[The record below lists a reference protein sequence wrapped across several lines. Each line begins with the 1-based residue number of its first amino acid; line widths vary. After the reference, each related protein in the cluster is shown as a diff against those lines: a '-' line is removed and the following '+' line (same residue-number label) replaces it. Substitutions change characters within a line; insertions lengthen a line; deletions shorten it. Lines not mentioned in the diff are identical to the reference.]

1 MHPLLSAAVTFLAG
15 WTACSLL
22 YIVLLLVDALAS
34 FSRIG
39 TVRKATANL
48 WGATKRR
55 PLSQLQKLCPEP
67 IVTGEG
73 ASAESAAALHRWLG
87 LPVLTEGHGMQLR
100 RSAHGPACLLLSA
113 YAAFHILYYNGDTL
127 TGPRQ
132 LPEYR
137 YCMRLLGALHALI
150 SLGSLQNLSCAC

>member
-100 RSAHGPACLLLSA
+100 RSAHGPACLLLSV
-113 YAAFHILYYNGDTL
+113 YAAFHILYYNSDTL

-137 YCMRLLGALHALI
+137 YCMRKLPVTAGQTVT
-150 SLGSLQNLSCAC
+150 GSLLIYRQ

>member
-73 ASAESAAALHRWLG
+73 ASAESAAALHRCTTDGLG
-87 LPVLTEGHGMQLR
+87 CLCLQKGM
-100 RSAHGPACLLLSA
+100 ACSFDA
-113 YAAFHILYYNGDTL
+113 VH
-127 TGPRQ
+127 TGPPAYYY
-132 LPEYR
+132 LCTLHSI
-137 YCMRLLGALHALI
+137 YCIIIAIL
-150 SLGSLQNLSCAC
+150 

>member
-48 WGATKRR
+48 WGATTLNLLRELLR
-55 PLSQLQKLCPEP
+55 AYYVGSARNALRAYYVR
-67 IVTGEG
+67 VTC
-73 ASAESAAALHRWLG
+73 
-87 LPVLTEGHGMQLR
+87 T
-100 RSAHGPACLLLSA
+100 
-113 YAAFHILYYNGDTL
+113 
-127 TGPRQ
+127 
-132 LPEYR
+132 
-137 YCMRLLGALHALI
+137 
-150 SLGSLQNLSCAC
+150 

>member
-1 MHPLLSAAVTFLAG
+1 MHPFLSAAVTFLEG

-48 WGATKRR
+48 WGATKRG

-87 LPVLTEGHGMQLR
+87 LAKHT
-100 RSAHGPACLLLSA
+100 
-113 YAAFHILYYNGDTL
+113 
-127 TGPRQ
+127 
-132 LPEYR
+132 
-137 YCMRLLGALHALI
+137 ALFT
-150 SLGSLQNLSCAC
+150 SPN